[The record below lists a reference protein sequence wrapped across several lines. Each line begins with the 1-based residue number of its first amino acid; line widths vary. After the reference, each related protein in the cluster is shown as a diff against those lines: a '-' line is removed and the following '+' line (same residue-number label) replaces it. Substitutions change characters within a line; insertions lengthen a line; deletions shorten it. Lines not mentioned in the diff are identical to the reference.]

1 MFPRVPDQ
9 HKPNKPLVLNGLGVF
24 YVLASVVYLFFIYY
38 YNVANIPN
46 GGSPHQG
53 LAWSAPLIL
62 AVCILFGG
70 FLGMLDDWVGLRW
83 RYKAFLPL
91 IAAIPLVSFA
101 FSLPEQQ
108 LRTSMMLPFV
118 GTIDFGVYYYLIILP
133 LLVTV
138 ITNTVNQLGGLNGL
152 ETVCP
157 AVVLV
162 GLMVMSGSE
171 AVYLYVPLV
180 AWLVLAVLNFQGRIF
195 VGNTGSFA
203 IGMTV
208 ASFAVISNLK
218 VNLVV
223 SVLPYIFNSVL
234 ILLTFFFAR
243 KKASVSFDG
252 KRLFSDHRRSLI
264 TLLTYRRALTERQVV
279 LLISLLVAAT
289 TLLAV
294 AMQLFLPK

>member
-1 MFPRVPDQ
+1 M
-9 HKPNKPLVLNGLGVF
+9 
-24 YVLASVVYLFFIYY
+24 
-38 YNVANIPN
+38 ANIPN
-46 GGSPHQG
+46 GG

-70 FLGMLDDWVGLRW
+70 FLGMLDDWVDLRW

-118 GTIDFGVYYYLIILP
+118 GTVDFGVYYYLIILP

-203 IGMTV
+203 MGMTV

-243 KKASVSFDG
+243 KKASVGFDG

-279 LLISLLVAAT
+279 LLISLLVTAT

-294 AMQLFLPK
+294 VMRLFLPK

>member
-1 MFPRVPDQ
+1 
-9 HKPNKPLVLNGLGVF
+9 LNGLGVF
-24 YVLASVVYLFFIYY
+24 YVLASVVYLFFMFY
-38 YNVANIPN
+38 YNVVNISN
-46 GGSPHQG
+46 GGSPPQG

-70 FLGMLDDWVGLRW
+70 FLGMLDDWVDLRW

-101 FSLPEQQ
+101 FALPG
-108 LRTSMMLPFV
+108 LRTSVMLPFV

-223 SVLPYIFNSVL
+223 SVLPYIFNSAL

-243 KKASVSFDG
+243 KKASVGFDG